1 MNKKQNNS
9 FIKNTI
15 SSLYEVEHFLDNYN
29 SFSDAIAVFKLLKR
43 HNNKKTTNMN

>member
-15 SSLYEVEHFLDNYN
+15 SSLHEVEHFLNNYN
-29 SFSDAIAVFKLLKR
+29 TFSDAISLLKILQHR
-43 HNNKKTTNMN
+43 KNKNYKNTH